1 MVQVLGSPHLV
12 LADIRYIHGLGAGL
26 LTDLVDDLVGFQLG
40 EAVLR
45 VVVIALPFTDLLHPD
60 LMFGLFD
67 IRQDG
72 LQDIGSIACQCQIH
86 IHILAQFTGVNI
98 DLDDFCLASK
108 LIRVQRHTVRE
119 AGADGNDQISFR
131 NSLVGG
137 IAAVHS
143 QHTQVVRLAITQ
155 HAGGHQG
162 VGGGHTGLFQQ
173 VTQGLAAR
181 RTAHAAAKVDDRAF
195 RFIDEPCG
203 FLDLFLIIA
212 GHGSDQL
219 RLFVGEL
226 AGVRGDI
233 LGNIHQHGALTAGLC
248 NAEGCP
254 HGVGQ
259 VFDLAHGEVVL
270 GDGHR
275 DALNVSFL
283 EAVPAQQAG
292 GNVSGKGNHR
302 HAVHISG
309 GDAGDQIGGTR
320 AAGGQHHTGA
330 ARCAGVTVCRMG
342 SALLVGGQD
351 MADAV
356 RVFI

>member
-1 MVQVLGSPHLV
+1 M
-12 LADIRYIHGLGAGL
+12 
-26 LTDLVDDLVGFQLG
+26 
-40 EAVLR
+40 
-45 VVVIALPFTDLLHPD
+45 
-60 LMFGLFD
+60 
-67 IRQDG
+67 
-72 LQDIGSIACQCQIH
+72 
-86 IHILAQFTGVNI
+86 
-98 DLDDFCLASK
+98 
-108 LIRVQRHTVRE
+108 
-119 AGADGNDQISFR
+119 
-131 NSLVGG
+131 
-137 IAAVHS
+137 
-143 QHTQVVRLAITQ
+143 
-155 HAGGHQG
+155 
-162 VGGGHTGLFQQ
+162 
-173 VTQGLAAR
+173 
-181 RTAHAAAKVDDRAF
+181 
-195 RFIDEPCG
+195 
-203 FLDLFLIIA
+203 
-212 GHGSDQL
+212 
-219 RLFVGEL
+219 GEL

-309 GDAGDQIGGTR
+309 GDAGDQVGGTR
-320 AAGGQHHTGA
+320 TAGGQHHTGA

>member
-1 MVQVLGSPHLV
+1 MGLEFGFAV
-12 LADIRYIHGLGAGL
+12 HGL
-26 LTDLVDDLVGFQLG
+26 
-40 EAVLR
+40 
-45 VVVIALPFTDLLHPD
+45 VVVFLPAADLLHPE
-60 LMFGLFD
+60 LVLGLFN
-67 IRQDG
+67 IGQDG
-72 LQDIGSIACQCQIH
+72 LQDIACIAGQAQVYRNIFAQ
-86 IHILAQFTGVNI
+86 LARVDV
-98 DLDDFCLASK
+98 DLDDFGTLGEGVG
-108 LIRVQRHTVRE
+108 VQSHTVTE
-119 AGADGNDQISFR
+119 PGADGNDEVGLI
-131 NSLVGG
+131 NGLVGG
-137 IAAVHS
+137 VAAVH
-143 QHTQVVRLAITQ
+143 TQQPQIVRLAVAQ
-155 HAGGHQG
+155 HTGGHKG

-173 VTQGLAAR
+173 VAQGLAAR
-181 RTAHAAAKVDDRAF
+181 RAAHAAAKVDDRAF

-226 AGVRGDI
+226 AGVRSDI

-309 GDAGDQIGGTR
+309 GDAGDQVGGART
-320 AAGGQHHTGA
+320 ASGQHHTGA